1 MKQVLLDGYGVPEE
15 VARCAEVP
23 DVGPPA
29 ADEVVF
35 DVLLFPINPADVW
48 FCKGSYRLK
57 PPLPA
62 TPGAEC
68 VGRVIA
74 TGSEVSHVRAG
85 DLVINLQREN
95 WTQRRRVK
103 GDDVVALPPGLDL
116 RQAAMLRIN
125 PPTALLML
133 TDLVALQRVTG

>member
-1 MKQVLLDGYGVPEE
+1 MKQVLLDFYGEPAEA
-15 VARCAEVP
+15 ARCGDVAELP
-23 DVGPPA
+23 APGPGQ
-29 ADEVVF
+29 VLF
-35 DVLLFPINPADVW
+35 DVLLFPINPADMW

-68 VGRVIA
+68 VGRVTA
-74 TGSEVSHVRAG
+74 VGSAVKHVKKD

-103 GDDVVALPPGLDL
+103 GAKLLAGVLPARHRHSRRSEASRRYWLSSL
-116 RQAAMLRIN
+116 
-125 PPTALLML
+125 
-133 TDLVALQRVTG
+133 